1 MSNNLYI
8 IAGCNGAGKTT
19 ASFNIL
25 PELLDCKEFVNAD
38 AIAAA
43 LSPFQPETVAFE
55 AGRIMLKRIDE
66 LLLKNVDFAIETTL
80 ATKSYHQLIKRAQA
94 QNYKVGLLFFWL
106 NSPEMAV
113 ERVKSRVEKGGHH
126 IPTDVIFRRYE
137 RGIKNLFEIYV
148 HICDDVSI
156 YDNTRFKKELIAT
169 NKDLSY
175 LKILNQS
182 KMRQMQNVVGEP
194 REHYMNAHTMKID
207 DALAIH
213 YRKLVEKTI
222 AENSYL
228 VVSNDDGEIIR
239 KYAPEL
245 KLELEAGLI

>member
-1 MSNNLYI
+1 
-8 IAGCNGAGKTT
+8 
-19 ASFNIL
+19 
-25 PELLDCKEFVNAD
+25 
-38 AIAAA
+38 
-43 LSPFQPETVAFE
+43 
-55 AGRIMLKRIDE
+55 
-66 LLLKNVDFAIETTL
+66 
-80 ATKSYHQLIKRAQA
+80 
-94 QNYKVGLLFFWL
+94 
-106 NSPEMAV
+106 MAV

-137 RGIKNLFEIYV
+137 RGIKNLFEIYAD
-148 HICDDVSI
+148 ICDDVSI
-156 YDNTRFKKELIAT
+156 YDNTKFKKELIAT

-175 LKILNQS
+175 LIILNQS